1 MRELKTYISEGFFN
15 NVGANNRIKLAI
27 DTIKDASLNDK
38 IDSEIDSRKFINSL
52 TSILRGIETDI
63 KKGKFAF
70 EYIRNDETSKNSKIT
85 ISLEIDGS
93 NDIRWLYGNKYEY
106 GRYAIYFHADSIVS
120 NVANDLY
127 YETTHPT
134 RDSKFRH
141 SIAKTIK
148 VTEFKLS

>member
-1 MRELKTYISEGFFN
+1 MKELKAYISEGFFN
-15 NVGANNRIKLAI
+15 NVGANNRIKQAI
-27 DTIKDASLNDK
+27 DTIKDASMNDK
-38 IDSEIDSRKFINSL
+38 INSEIESRKFINSL

-70 EYIRNDETSKNSKIT
+70 EYIRNDGVCVNYKIT

-127 YETTHPT
+127 YEATQPAQE
-134 RDSKFRH
+134 SKFRH

>member
-1 MRELKTYISEGFFN
+1 MSPIYKTGDIALIY
-15 NVGANNRIKLAI
+15 
-27 DTIKDASLNDK
+27 TKDGTYN
-38 IDSEIDSRKFINSL
+38 I
-52 TSILRGIETDI
+52 GDI
-63 KKGKFAF
+63 ICYK
-70 EYIRNDETSKNSKIT
+70 
-85 ISLEIDGS
+85 
-93 NDIRWLYGNKYEY
+93 YGNKYEY

>member
-1 MRELKTYISEGFFN
+1 MKGLKTYISEGFFT
-15 NVGANNRIKLAI
+15 NVGANNRIKQVI
-27 DTIKDASLNDK
+27 DTIKDASMNNK
-38 IDSEIDSRKFINSL
+38 INSEIESRKFINSL
-52 TSILRGIETDI
+52 TSILKGIETDI
-63 KKGKFAF
+63 KKGKFVF

-93 NDIRWLYGNKYEY
+93 NDIRWLYGNKY
-106 GRYAIYFHADSIVS
+106 GRYAIYFHAGSIAS

-127 YETTHPT
+127 YETTHPIKELE
-134 RDSKFRH
+134 SQH